1 MTRRIGLQRGR
12 RSPIEE
18 GCVTRKAI
26 CLLVCGCAL
35 WLALPAAAQ
44 DIETTDED
52 AKLEAERQGRVFEE
66 EITVTPG
73 RQELATE
80 DVPAPVTVI
89 TADDIEKLQPEKMA
103 DLFKMIPGVEVDG
116 EGPFRGIPVIRGLS
130 SNRVLI
136 LVDGQRLNNA
146 RESTTFAGIQP
157 ALVNLAEVERIEVLR
172 GPASVQYGSDAIGG
186 VVNIITRQPNLVGE
200 KFKIGGNVS
209 YEYGT
214 ASTSHHGQAL
224 VQGAGKGM
232 SFHLGASIQDVDDY
246 VAASGAH
253 EDERYAAYTLEDDTV
268 PNSGMKQNNF
278 DGSFSIL
285 TGDQGVFKVNG
296 EIVRTEDIGFP
307 GFALDSGIEI
317 FFPNFNRDKLAAS
330 WASGPMAFFDDFT
343 VSAWYQYVD
352 KESVRNFSV
361 PGFAQNQY
369 TRSEIDTIGFNAQ
382 GISTVGI
389 NHLTYG
395 VDFYQDKLHDT
406 ALTEFPLFPWI
417 PPSDEVV
424 VPDSTQQGLGLYI
437 GDRIS
442 ATDRLTFNI
451 GLRGD
456 TFKFDSDEND
466 TRYEGEPLDT
476 TDSAL
481 SGNLGVI
488 YSLTDHVNLTGLIA
502 RGFRTPNIQERTFVG
517 PATTGDTWILQ
528 NPNLDP
534 ETSWNYEAGFK
545 VRYERA
551 SGGLNF
557 FYNDLTD
564 FIGFVFLDED
574 DPRVSDPEICPPDY
588 ACAEFTNTE
597 KARIWGIELD
607 LEWIFAR
614 WWSVF
619 GTFAYLEGDNR
630 TTGEPLSSIAP
641 WKVLA
646 GVRYQRS
653 TWWGEADVR
662 YVGKQTRLPTD
673 DPRFETGT
681 EPFTVFDLRGGYD
694 FAFGLGFLVAIE
706 NIFDELYNEPFN
718 NRPEPGR
725 NLRVTARY
733 RF

>member
-1 MTRRIGLQRGR
+1 MLIF
-12 RSPIEE
+12 
-18 GCVTRKAI
+18 V
-26 CLLVCGCAL
+26 
-35 WLALPAAAQ
+35 ALPVVAQ
-44 DIETTDED
+44 EVAGENDTESVSAED
-52 AKLEAERQGRVFEE
+52 QGRVFEDQ
-66 EITVTPG
+66 ITVTAG
-73 RQELATE
+73 RQELASGE
-80 DVPAPVTVI
+80 VPAPVTVI
-89 TADDIEKLQPEKMA
+89 SSDDIEKLQPEKMA

-200 KFKIGGNVS
+200 RFKIGGAVS

-214 ASTSHHGQAL
+214 ASDSQRGQVL

-246 VAASGAH
+246 TAADGAH
-253 EDERYAAYTLEDDTV
+253 EDDRYAVYTLADDTV
-268 PNSGMKQNNF
+268 PNSGMRQTNF

-285 TGDQGVFKVNG
+285 TGNRGVLKVNA
-296 EIVRTEDIGFP
+296 EVVRTEDIGFP

-317 FFPNFNRDKLAAS
+317 LFPKFDRDKLGAS
-330 WASGPMAFFDDFT
+330 WASGPMAFFDDLT

-352 KESVRNFSV
+352 KESIRNFAF
-361 PGFAQNQY
+361 PGFSQNSF
-369 TRSEIDTIGFNAQ
+369 TRSEIDSVGFNAQ

-389 NHLTYG
+389 NRLTYG
-395 VDFYQDKLHDT
+395 LDFYQDDLHDT
-406 ALTEFPLFPWI
+406 ALTEFPAFPWI
-417 PPSDEVV
+417 PPSDAVV
-424 VPDSTQQGLGLYI
+424 VPDSTQRGIGLYI

-442 ATDRLTFNI
+442 ATERLTVNI

-456 TFKFDSDEND
+456 SFRFDSDEND
-466 TRYEGEPLDT
+466 TRYDGEPLDT
-476 TDSAL
+476 TDTAL
-481 SGNLGVI
+481 SGNLGVV
-488 YSLTDHVNLTGLIA
+488 YSLTDQVNLTGLIA
-502 RGFRTPNIQERTFVG
+502 RGFRTPNIQERSFTG
-517 PATTGDTWILQ
+517 AASTGDTWILQ
-528 NPNLDP
+528 NPNLSP

-564 FIGFVFLDED
+564 FIGFVFLDPD
-574 DPRVSDPEICPPDY
+574 DPRRDDPETCPPGLE
-588 ACAEFTNTE
+588 CSEFENTE
-597 KARIWGIELD
+597 KARIWGVELD

-630 TTGEPLSSIAP
+630 ITGEPLSSIAP
-641 WKVLA
+641 WKLGA
-646 GVRYQRS
+646 GVRYQRAK
-653 TWWGEADVR
+653 WWGEANLR

-673 DPRFETGT
+673 DPRYETGT

-694 FAFGLGFLVAIE
+694 FAFGLGVLVSVE

-725 NLRVTARY
+725 NLRATLRY